1 MVVITMLLG
10 RVRDSVS
17 VGASSTF
24 SAAGPSITIPLG
36 SPRPPPTTP
45 IPGPTATPHPRPAGA
60 IEKLPKGEKSNFF
73 PRHFHLM
80 KPTPTTDIL
89 SASMALSWNGKCALG
104 LAEYW

>member
-36 SPRPPPTTP
+36 SPRPPPP
-45 IPGPTATPHPRPAGA
+45 PPSPVLLLPHIHVQLGQS
-60 IEKLPKGEKSNFF
+60 KNFRRERRVTF
-73 PRHFHLM
+73 SPV
-80 KPTPTTDIL
+80 I
-89 SASMALSWNGKCALG
+89 SI
-104 LAEYW
+104 